1 MRSRKDVMAALD
13 ALAEAKSSQER
24 PQIIEPNVGVSGSL
38 EHLQQNLFAH
48 TSDYRGSANGC
59 TRIINASNRL

>member
-1 MRSRKDVMAALD
+1 
-13 ALAEAKSSQER
+13 
-24 PQIIEPNVGVSGSL
+24 L